1 MTTYIAKYEND
12 IPKYEN
18 DIFVSYA
25 DSDNQWVSTLVEGLR
40 ILLEQKLGERNVFS
54 FYLPEPTKKK
64 HTDHPIKK
72 SAVFLLILSQE
83 YSKLE
88 HCQNELKKI
97 LSEVKEN
104 TNRLIVVEKEPWQ
117 TSEVIL
123 PASKDS
129 HIRFWVE
136 EGKRKLPRTLGVPKP
151 TPEEVAYYQRLYE
164 VANRLE
170 QELTISRAK
179 ASLTNL
185 EEEASVF
192 IDAAP
197 QDLDLAGEIKA
208 YLEEKKITC
217 KPPINFDA
225 SPAEIRKELDGN
237 LLSCRDIIIFCDSVP
252 DIWVEEHIKYYRKV
266 LQRREKKVRNLI
278 VFHHRMTERDN
289 KLELN
294 FPKNLHEIIKRIPDP
309 LECYSLEECLPVV
322 LKELRT

>member
-1 MTTYIAKYEND
+1 MTTYI
-12 IPKYEN
+12 PKYEH

-40 ILLEQKLGERNVFS
+40 ILLEQKLGEKNIFS
-54 FYLPEPTKKK
+54 FYLPEPTGKKN
-64 HTDHPIKK
+64 TDHPIKK
-72 SAVFLLILSQE
+72 SAVFLLVLSRE

-88 HCQNELKKI
+88 HCRNELNKI
-97 LSEVKEN
+97 RSEVKEN
-104 TNRLIVVEKEPWQ
+104 INRLIVVEKEPWQ
-117 TSEVIL
+117 ASEVIL
-123 PASKDS
+123 PVPTDS
-129 HIRFWVE
+129 HIKFWVA
-136 EGKRKLPRTLGVPKP
+136 EGRRKLPRTLGVPEP
-151 TPEEVAYYQRLYE
+151 TPEEVEYYQRLYE

-185 EEEASVF
+185 EQPAVF

-197 QDLDLAGEIKA
+197 QDLDSAEEIKV
-208 YLEEKKITC
+208 YLEKEDISC

-266 LQRREKKVRNLI
+266 LLRRDNKEPVRNLI
-278 VFHHRMTERDN
+278 VFHRRMSESD
-289 KLELN
+289 KLKLS
-294 FPKNLHEIIKRIPDP
+294 FPENLYKMITKIPEP
-309 LECYSLEECLPVV
+309 LECYSLEECLPKVLKV
-322 LKELRT
+322 LKELRP